1 MNDLNQT
8 FLDADVDGSLVAAL
22 ASQQLEVH
30 RVDSADR
37 TATDPWLDAVA
48 RGFLD
53 EERSDTHREAFFD
66 RTAYR
71 RKLGVYDPRGPQP
84 EVPVAT
90 FASWGAEL
98 TLPGGAVP
106 SCAISS
112 VTVAPTH
119 RRRGLLRHLMVG
131 ELQAAVDAGFPLA
144 MLTASEASIYGRFGF
159 GPAAAAAEWSID
171 VRRAGWRVAEPHDA
185 EAPGRID
192 FVSRE
197 QGRARAEDLHD
208 RVRVTSPGE
217 IDMPGGHWDR
227 AFGTRPDAE
236 KAGELRVAQYRSADG
251 EVDGLVGYRIS
262 HNHDDFSD
270 NTLRVAFLLSAT
282 DAAYAALWR
291 FLLSMDLIG
300 TITASELSV
309 DEPLWWMIADQRAVT
324 MKVGDHQYLRILD
337 VAGTLE
343 ARRYDVVDT
352 VVLDVDDPLGFASGR
367 FRLATAADG
376 SAQVSPVADDADTG
390 EAPVTRLGVAELSAI
405 LLGGV
410 SPATLDAAGRL
421 QADDPDRLTR
431 LFATTR
437 TPRLSFWY

>member
-1 MNDLNQT
+1 MTTINDT
-8 FLDADVDGSLVAAL
+8 FLHADIEASLVAAL
-22 ASQQLEVH
+22 DEQRLSV
-30 RVDSADR
+30 RRIDSSDR

-53 EERSDTHREAFFD
+53 EERSDTHREAFFE
-66 RTAYR
+66 RNAYR
-71 RKLGVYDPRGPQP
+71 RKLGVYDPQAPQP
-84 EVPVAT
+84 EIPVAT

-98 TLPGGAVP
+98 TLPGGMVP

-131 ELQAAVDAGFPLA
+131 ELQAAVEAGFPIA

-171 VRRAGWRVAEPHDA
+171 VRRAGWRVPEPHTAD
-185 EAPGRID
+185 APGRID

-197 QGRARAEDLHD
+197 QGRALAEDLHD

-227 AFGTRPDAE
+227 FFGTRPDAE
-236 KAGELRVAQYRSADG
+236 KAGELRVAQHRSADG

-262 HNHDDFSD
+262 HNHDDFSG
-270 NTLRVAFLLSAT
+270 NTLRVAFLLAAT
-282 DAAYAALWR
+282 DGAYAALWR

-300 TITASELSV
+300 KITASELSV
-309 DEPLWWMIADQRAVT
+309 DEPLWWMIADQRAAT
-324 MKVGDHQYLRILD
+324 IDVGDHQYLRILD
-337 VAGTLE
+337 VARTLE
-343 ARRYDVVDT
+343 ARRYDVADT
-352 VVLDVDDPLGFASGR
+352 VVLHVDDPLGFAAGR

-376 SAQVSPVADDADTG
+376 SAQVTAIADDADTG
-390 EAPVTRLGVAELSAI
+390 EVPFTRLGVTELSAI

-410 SPATLDAAGRL
+410 SPVTLAAAGRL
-421 QADDPDRLTR
+421 HADDPARLTQ

-437 TPRLSFWY
+437 VPRLSFWY